1 MKLCNN
7 LTCCDCTHT
16 LCISLLQDVMV
27 LNKANKVSSLPD
39 EKGKPLYRFV
49 VKCGL
54 KGKVFVMSAADQRS
68 KSEWLCAVKEV
79 NM

>member
-1 MKLCNN
+1 
-7 LTCCDCTHT
+7 
-16 LCISLLQDVMV
+16 MV
-27 LNKANKVSSLPD
+27 LNKATKVSSLPD

-54 KGKVFVMSAADQRS
+54 KGKVFVMSAADQTS
-68 KSEWLCAVKEV
+68 KWLCAVKEV